1 MRNTTLLFVFAA
13 IAATSCSLQIDS
25 QYGMRWEQRRPE
37 QRHRRTESKP
47 MDALAATSPVA
58 VELPASPSQSDAALP
73 HREDSHTANAA
84 PLIGMEPHSQAVNA
98 PVPNERPTA
107 RASSVSDEEHRMSS
121 VLENQDK
128 AQKNVLLKILGV
140 LLVALGIGVL
150 LFTGIGIIVV
160 SAYGADAVGILF
172 LLLFAAIGIGLLYVG
187 SRLITRF

>member
-1 MRNTTLLFVFAA
+1 
-13 IAATSCSLQIDS
+13 
-25 QYGMRWEQRRPE
+25 
-37 QRHRRTESKP
+37 